1 MKRPSLK
8 LRITA
13 WFALMMFVIEALVL
27 AFLLAVNGTVA
38 TNDPEARLVRMV
50 EHNADRVKYN
60 HRQFRY
66 GRIHYNRSGV
76 YTVLYDADGNVL
88 QGTFPAEFTPS
99 EPLPLGGETVRLVDC
114 GENEYYVY
122 DVHVDMMV
130 GSVWLRGVIDA
141 DANGGV
147 MRVILPLAWSLL
159 PVLLVLSVIGGY
171 FIASRALRPVRQLT
185 AAANA
190 ISDGQ
195 DLKARIGL
203 PHTSGS
209 DEIYQLSASFDNMFD
224 RLERSF
230 EAEQRFTSDASHE
243 LRTPTTV
250 ILAAC
255 EDARKNAQT
264 PADYQA
270 ALDVIDRQAHKMS
283 ALIRSMLEI
292 TRLDQGTQKV
302 NWEYA
307 DLSDLVTVI
316 CDEQAMVA
324 RRGIRISCA
333 AEPGI
338 FIDMDVFLISRVV
351 QNLLDNAFKFGVDG
365 GWIHVTLRRAAAGAE
380 LTVQDNGIG
389 ISQENLDKI
398 WQRFYQADPSRQE
411 NAGLGLGLSMVQQIV
426 TLHGGTVAVVSTPGR
441 GTTFTVT
448 LPPPLSSTG
457 DVPSKRYW
465 SGRLSV
471 KDSNSMGAPSSLSST
486 TGMVCGSCGWRLV
499 VTTALDAISVRLS
512 SGLKVILRVT
522 VRGLSGGVFTS
533 AMLSATLASA
543 MLTAST
549 TPPLFMVLT
558 SSWLLLMA
566 LSPLGWIKRKP
577 AVMRADWHCA
587 GVHAPRLA
595 LWGRRGRWAPE
606 G

>member
-1 MKRPSLK
+1 MRRPSLK
-8 LRITA
+8 IRITA

-27 AFLLAVNGTVA
+27 SFLLAVNGTIV
-38 TNDPEARLVRMV
+38 TNDPESRLVRVV
-50 EHNADRVKYN
+50 EHNANRVKYEN
-60 HRQFRY
+60 RQFRY
-66 GRIHYNRSGV
+66 DHIHYYRSGV
-76 YTVLYDADGNVL
+76 YTVLYDADGNAL
-88 QGTFPAEFTPS
+88 QGTFPAEFSPAY
-99 EPLPLGGETVRLVDC
+99 PLPLNGDAVRTIAC
-114 GENEYYVY
+114 GEQTYYVY

-185 AAANA
+185 LAANA

-203 PHTSGS
+203 PHTKGS

-255 EDARKNAQT
+255 EDARKNART

-283 ALIRSMLEI
+283 ELIGSMLEI
-292 TRLDQGTQKV
+292 TRLDQGTQKL

-324 RRGIRISCA
+324 RRGIRIGCA
-333 AEPGI
+333 AEPDI
-338 FIDMDVFLISRVV
+338 FIDMDVFLMSRVV

-365 GWIHVTLRRAAAGAE
+365 GWIHVALRRTDAGVQ
-380 LTVQDNGIG
+380 LTVQDNGVG
-389 ISQENLDKI
+389 ISQEDLDRI
-398 WQRFYQADPSRQE
+398 WQRFYQADPSRRE
-411 NAGLGLGLSMVQQIV
+411 SAGLGLGLSMVQQIV
-426 TLHGGTVAVVSTPGR
+426 ALHGGTVAVASVKGR

-448 LPPPLSSTG
+448 LPEHHG
-457 DVPSKRYW
+457 KEE
-465 SGRLSV
+465 
-471 KDSNSMGAPSSLSST
+471 K
-486 TGMVCGSCGWRLV
+486 
-499 VTTALDAISVRLS
+499 
-512 SGLKVILRVT
+512 
-522 VRGLSGGVFTS
+522 
-533 AMLSATLASA
+533 
-543 MLTAST
+543 
-549 TPPLFMVLT
+549 
-558 SSWLLLMA
+558 
-566 LSPLGWIKRKP
+566 
-577 AVMRADWHCA
+577 
-587 GVHAPRLA
+587 
-595 LWGRRGRWAPE
+595 
-606 G
+606 

>member
-8 LRITA
+8 LRITG

-50 EHNADRVKYN
+50 EHNANRVKYN
-60 HRQFRY
+60 NRQFRFS
-66 GRIHYNRSGV
+66 RIHYNRSGV

-88 QGTFPAEFTPS
+88 QGTFPAEFTPA
-99 EPLPLGGETVRLVDC
+99 EPLPLGSETVRLVDC
-114 GENEYYVY
+114 GDNEYYVY
-122 DVHVDMMV
+122 DVRVDMMV

-159 PVLLVLSVIGGY
+159 PVLLVLSVI
-171 FIASRALRPVRQLT
+171 
-185 AAANA
+185 
-190 ISDGQ
+190 
-195 DLKARIGL
+195 
-203 PHTSGS
+203 
-209 DEIYQLSASFDNMFD
+209 
-224 RLERSF
+224 
-230 EAEQRFTSDASHE
+230 
-243 LRTPTTV
+243 
-250 ILAAC
+250 C

-283 ALIRSMLEI
+283 TLIRSMLEI

-365 GWIHVTLRRAAAGAE
+365 GWIHVTLRRTAAGAE
-380 LTVQDNGIG
+380 LCVQDNGIG

-448 LPPPLSSTG
+448 LPEHHGKEES
-457 DVPSKRYW
+457 
-465 SGRLSV
+465 
-471 KDSNSMGAPSSLSST
+471 
-486 TGMVCGSCGWRLV
+486 
-499 VTTALDAISVRLS
+499 
-512 SGLKVILRVT
+512 
-522 VRGLSGGVFTS
+522 
-533 AMLSATLASA
+533 
-543 MLTAST
+543 
-549 TPPLFMVLT
+549 
-558 SSWLLLMA
+558 
-566 LSPLGWIKRKP
+566 
-577 AVMRADWHCA
+577 
-587 GVHAPRLA
+587 
-595 LWGRRGRWAPE
+595 
-606 G
+606 